1 MNFFTL
7 FLEFLKAA
15 FLSFGG
21 LGNLPILL
29 QSLVH
34 NHEWATEQTFG
45 QALAVGRISPGP
57 NGLYV
62 VALGELLLGPPGA
75 IAATLASL
83 IPALLVIPLSAVY
96 NRVERHPRVAGA
108 TRMLGFAVVG
118 TLIVTAL
125 QLVKASAS
133 SSAVDLVIA
142 LAAPTIV
149 LLCPKWNP
157 VFILAVAAIVGLIVH
172 Y

>member
-1 MNFFTL
+1 MNVVTL
-7 FLEFLKAA
+7 FWEFLKAGL
-15 FLSFGG
+15 LSFGG

-34 NHEWATEQTFG
+34 DHGWATEQTFG

-62 VALGELLLGPPGA
+62 VALGELMLGPAGA
-75 IAATLASL
+75 LAATTASL
-83 IPALLVIPLSAVY
+83 IPSLLVLPLSAAY

-118 TLIVTAL
+118 TLLVTAT
-125 QLVKASAS
+125 QLVKAAAGTSV
-133 SSAVDLVIA
+133 VDLIIA
-142 LAAPTIV
+142 LTAPAIV
-149 LLCPKWNP
+149 LLRPKWNP
-157 VFILAVAAIVGLIVH
+157 VFVLALAAIVGLIVH